1 MPLDK
6 QLELLRNDGSGRA
19 SQGPQPQLVL
29 NTHTGQIEQLP
40 ADQPLVPLSSG
51 GWGARGSQATLRSSR
66 SLYVPV
72 EEALAMISQFD
83 GQLRQLQPRDWQEE
97 AKPATVEGRT
107 RDARSPAIE
116 IPLRNIGD
124 STGPAEHS
132 TTHYQDAQ
140 QEQETSLEEQAAAP
154 GAEAAEGVGASPRPH
169 IG

>member
-1 MPLDK
+1 MDK

-40 ADQPLVPLSSG
+40 ADQPLVALSSG

-83 GQLRQLQPRDWQEE
+83 GQLRQLQPPDWQEE
-97 AKPATVEGRT
+97 VKPATADGHT

-116 IPLRNIGD
+116 IPLRNGGD
-124 STGPAEHS
+124 SAGPVKYS
-132 TTHYQDAQ
+132 NTNYRDAQ
-140 QEQETSLEEQAAAP
+140 QEQETSLEEQVAAP
-154 GAEAAEGVGASPRPH
+154 GAEAVEGIEASPRPH